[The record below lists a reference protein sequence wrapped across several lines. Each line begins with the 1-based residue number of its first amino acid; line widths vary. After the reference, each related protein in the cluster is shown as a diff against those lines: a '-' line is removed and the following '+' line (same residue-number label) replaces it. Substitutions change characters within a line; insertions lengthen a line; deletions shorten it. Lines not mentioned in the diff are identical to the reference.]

1 MYNTKRK
8 ETFSFMFKN
17 FKRDIFPLAWPI
29 FIEIGL
35 FMIMGNID
43 VVMLSRVSE
52 TVVSA
57 VGNVNQVFNLIALMF
72 SVVTSASAILISQS
86 IGAKKTQELPTIVS
100 LAFTLNMS
108 LAFLLGLGVLA
119 FGSYFLM
126 LINVPIESIQ
136 VGKGYMMIVG
146 STLFVHAGSLVL
158 TTTLRSHKHTKE
170 VMHISVL
177 MNILNVIGNYTFLF
191 GPLAFLNMGVVGV
204 ALSTAVS
211 RTIGLI
217 LNYRLCGKLVNFTP
231 RLRHLKNVTK
241 ELLFKMIRLGSPA
254 AIEPLSYQLVQ
265 VIMFSYI
272 NSYGHVAINTRVY
285 VQTVTW
291 FVYLSVLAI
300 AQASL
305 IMVGEKIGQNRTDE
319 ARSMVFNNLKISLM
333 ISFTMSLFLAINSRF
348 FIGMFTDNEA
358 ILQLASTILWIDVIL
373 EIGRTFN
380 LVLILSARG
389 AGDVRFPM
397 VIAIIVMWIVGLG
410 TGVTLATVFNMQLV
424 GIWIGLTC
432 DEWVRGL
439 LMMLRWRGEKW
450 KQFKMV

>member
-43 VVMLSRVSE
+43 VVMLSRVGE

-57 VGNVNQVFNLIALMF
+57 VGNMNQMFNLTALMF

-86 IGAKKTQELPTIVS
+86 IGAKKTSELPTIVS
-100 LAFTLNMS
+100 LAFALNIS
-108 LAFLLGLGVLA
+108 FALILGLLVIF
-119 FGSYFLM
+119 FGSSFLS
-126 LINVPIESIQ
+126 LINVPLESI
-136 VGKGYMMIVG
+136 VIGRGYMLIVG
-146 STLFVHAGSLVL
+146 STLFVHAGTLVL
-158 TTTLRSHKHTKE
+158 TTTLRAHKHTKE
-170 VMHISVL
+170 VMYISVL
-177 MNILNVIGNYTFLF
+177 MNVLNVIGNYAFLF
-191 GPLAFLNMGVVGV
+191 GPLAYLNMGVVGV

-211 RTIGLI
+211 RSIGLL
-217 LNYRLCGKLVNFTP
+217 LNYRLCNRLVHFTP
-231 RLRHLKNVTK
+231 RVRHLKKVTK
-241 ELLFKMIRLGSPA
+241 DLFVKMIRLGSPA

-285 VQTVTW
+285 VQTATW
-291 FVYLSVLAI
+291 FVYLAVLAI

-397 VIAIIVMWIVGLG
+397 IIAIIVMWIVGLG
-410 TGVTLATVFNMQLV
+410 VGVTLATVFNMQLV

>member
-1 MYNTKRK
+1 
-8 ETFSFMFKN
+8 MFN
-17 FKRDIFPLAWPI
+17 QFKKDIFPLAWPI

-43 VVMLSRVSE
+43 VVMLSRVGE
-52 TVVSA
+52 TIVSA
-57 VGNVNQVFNLIALMF
+57 VGNVNQMFNLVALMF
-72 SVVTSASAILISQS
+72 SVVTSAAAILISQS
-86 IGAKKTQELPTIVS
+86 IGAKKTQDLPVIVS
-100 LAFTLNMS
+100 LAFVLNMS
-108 LAFLLGLGVLA
+108 LAFILGIGVLF
-119 FGSYFLM
+119 FGTSFLG
-126 LINVPIESIQ
+126 LINVPVESIQ
-136 VGKGYMMIVG
+136 AGKGYMMIVG

-170 VMHISVL
+170 VMQISVL

-211 RTIGLI
+211 RSIGL
-217 LNYRLCGKLVNFTP
+217 LMNYRLCGRLVSFKP
-231 RLRHLKNVTK
+231 HIKYLRHVSK
-241 ELLFKMIRLGSPA
+241 EMFVKMIRLGSPA

-265 VIMFSYI
+265 VIMFSFI

-291 FVYLSVLAI
+291 FVYLAVLAI

-305 IMVGEKIGQNRTDE
+305 IMVGERIGQNRSDD
-319 ARSMVFNNLKISLM
+319 ARVMVFNNLKISLM

-380 LVLILSARG
+380 LVLIFSARG
-389 AGDVRFPM
+389 AGDVKFPM
-397 VIAIIVMWIVGLG
+397 IIAIVVMWLVGLG
-410 TGVTLATVFNMQLV
+410 TGVTLAQGFNLQLI

-439 LMMLRWRGEKW
+439 LMMLRWRGEQW
-450 KQFKMV
+450 KRFKMV